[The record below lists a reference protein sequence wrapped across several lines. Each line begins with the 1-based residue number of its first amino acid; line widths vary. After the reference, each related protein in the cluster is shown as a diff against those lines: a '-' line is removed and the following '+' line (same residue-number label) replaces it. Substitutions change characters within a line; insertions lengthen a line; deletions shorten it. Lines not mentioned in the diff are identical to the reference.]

1 MKAIIVIDAQVDFI
15 TGALRNE
22 EAIKS
27 LPTLHKVVEW
37 AADNRYE
44 LIYTK
49 DTHNKNSYLASQ
61 EGKNLPVPH
70 CIYNT
75 PGWYIV
81 PEAMP
86 NYYYEHWRFY
96 RKAQFGYTNWREAHL
111 EDFDELIFVGYCSEI
126 CVISNILIIKSLYP
140 EIPITFI
147 SDASAG
153 VTPESHAAACTVMKS
168 CQVNVKTWK
177 EYYGMTLAKEVQ
189 SITDKTINNSIEK
202 ENQSI
207 LQPMLLHMMNL

>member
-1 MKAIIVIDAQVDFI
+1 MKAVIVIDAQNDFV

-37 AADNRYE
+37 AVDNEYE

-49 DTHNKNSYLASQ
+49 DTHNENMYPTSQ

-70 CIYNT
+70 CICGT
-75 PGWYIV
+75 PGWHIV
-81 PEAMP
+81 PGAMP
-86 NYYYEHWRFY
+86 DHYYDKLSFY
-96 RKAQFGYTNWREAHL
+96 PKAQFGYTNWREVHL
-111 EDFDELIFVGYCSEI
+111 EDFDELIFVGYCSDI
-126 CVISNILIIKSLYP
+126 CVVSNVLIIKALYP
-140 EIPITFI
+140 EIPVTFI

-168 CQVNVKTWK
+168 CQVNVKTW
-177 EYYGMTLAKEVQ
+177 
-189 SITDKTINNSIEK
+189 EK
-202 ENQSI
+202 YLEA
-207 LQPMLLHMMNL
+207 

>member
-1 MKAIIVIDAQVDFI
+1 MNKAVIVIDAQVDFV

-27 LPTLHKVVEW
+27 LPVLHAVVDW
-37 AADNRYE
+37 AVNNHYD

-49 DTHNKNSYLASQ
+49 DTHTKNAYLTSQ

-70 CIYNT
+70 CICST
-75 PGWYIV
+75 PGWDIV
-81 PEAMP
+81 SEALPED
-86 NYYYEHWRFY
+86 YRYDKCSFY
-96 RKAQFGYTNWREAHL
+96 LKGQFGYANWREAHL
-111 EDFDELIFVGYCSEI
+111 EDFDELIFVGYCSDI
-126 CVISNILIIKSLYP
+126 CVVSNVLIIKSLYP

-168 CQVNVKTWK
+168 CQVNVKTWE
-177 EYYGMTLAKEVQ
+177 EYLK
-189 SITDKTINNSIEK
+189 
-202 ENQSI
+202 
-207 LQPMLLHMMNL
+207 

>member
-1 MKAIIVIDAQVDFI
+1 MKAVVVIDAQNDFI

-37 AADNRYE
+37 AANNNYD

-49 DTHNKNSYLASQ
+49 DTHYSERYMNTQ

-70 CIYNT
+70 CICDT
-75 PGWYIV
+75 HGWEIV
-81 PEAMP
+81 PEAVP
-86 NYYYEHWRFY
+86 DHYYDKCSFRLK
-96 RKAQFGYTNWREAHL
+96 RQFGYTNWREEHL
-111 EDFDELIFVGYCSEI
+111 EDFDELIFVGYVSSI
-126 CVISNILIIKSLYP
+126 CVISNALIIKSLYP

-153 VTPESHAAACTVMKS
+153 VTPESHAAACTVMKN
-168 CQVNVKTWK
+168 CQINVKTWK
-177 EYYGMTLAKEVQ
+177 EY
-189 SITDKTINNSIEK
+189 
-202 ENQSI
+202 
-207 LQPMLLHMMNL
+207 

>member
-1 MKAIIVIDAQVDFI
+1 MKAVVVIDAQNDFI

-37 AADNRYE
+37 AAKNEYD
-44 LIYTK
+44 LIYTE
-49 DTHNKNSYLASQ
+49 DTHNENTYLTSQ

-70 CIYNT
+70 CIWNT
-75 PGWYIV
+75 EGWEIA
-81 PEAMP
+81 PEALP
-86 NYYYEHWRFY
+86 DHYYDKCMFY
-96 RKAQFGYTNWREAHL
+96 LKEQFGYENWDMRYL
-111 EDFDELIFVGYCSEI
+111 DRYNELIFVGYCSDI
-126 CVISNILIIKSLYP
+126 CVISNALIIKSLYP

-168 CQVNVKTWK
+168 CQVNVKTWE
-177 EYYGMTLAKEVQ
+177 EYLEA
-189 SITDKTINNSIEK
+189 
-202 ENQSI
+202 
-207 LQPMLLHMMNL
+207 

>member
-1 MKAIIVIDAQVDFI
+1 MKAIIVIDAQVDFV

-27 LPTLHKVVEW
+27 LPTLHEVVEW
-37 AADNRYE
+37 AIYNNYD

-49 DTHNKNSYLASQ
+49 DTHNENTYFTSQ

-70 CIYNT
+70 CICGT
-75 PGWYIV
+75 PGWGIML
-81 PEAMP
+81 EAMP
-86 NYYYEHWRFY
+86 DHYYGKCSFY
-96 RKAQFGYTNWREAHL
+96 PKAQFGYTNWREAHL
-111 EDFDELIFVGYCSEI
+111 EDFDELIFVGYCSDI
-126 CVISNILIIKSLYP
+126 CVISNILIIKALYP

-168 CQVNVKTWK
+168 CQVNVKTWE
-177 EYYGMTLAKEVQ
+177 EYLEA
-189 SITDKTINNSIEK
+189 
-202 ENQSI
+202 
-207 LQPMLLHMMNL
+207 

>member
-1 MKAIIVIDAQVDFI
+1 MSKAIIVIDAQVDFV
-15 TGALRNE
+15 TGVLRNE

-37 AADNRYE
+37 ATDNLYE

-49 DTHNKNSYLASQ
+49 DTHYEINYLLSQ
-61 EGKNLPVPH
+61 EGMNLPVPH
-70 CIYNT
+70 CIHGT
-75 PGWYIV
+75 PGWCIV

-86 NYYYEHWRFY
+86 NHYYDKSSFY
-96 RKAQFGYTNWREAHL
+96 PKTQFGYTNWREVHL
-111 EDFDELIFVGYCSEI
+111 EDFDELIFVGYCSDI
-126 CVISNILIIKSLYP
+126 CVISNVLIIKALYP

-168 CQVNVKTWK
+168 CQVNVKTWE
-177 EYYGMTLAKEVQ
+177 EYLK
-189 SITDKTINNSIEK
+189 
-202 ENQSI
+202 
-207 LQPMLLHMMNL
+207 

>member
-1 MKAIIVIDAQVDFI
+1 MKAVIVIDAQNDFV

-37 AADNRYE
+37 AVDNKYE

-49 DTHNKNSYLASQ
+49 DTHEEDTYLTLQ

-70 CIYNT
+70 CIINT
-75 PGWYIV
+75 SGWRLA
-81 PEAMP
+81 PEARP
-86 NYYYEHWRFY
+86 DFYYDKCSFY
-96 RKAQFGYTNWREAHL
+96 PKAQFGYTNWREVHL
-111 EDFDELIFVGYCSEI
+111 EDFDELIFVGYCSDI
-126 CVISNILIIKSLYP
+126 CVVSNVLIIKALYP

-168 CQVNVKTWK
+168 CQVNVKTWE
-177 EYYGMTLAKEVQ
+177 EYLK
-189 SITDKTINNSIEK
+189 
-202 ENQSI
+202 
-207 LQPMLLHMMNL
+207 